1 VKKET
6 LITALV
12 FLGIGFLAGYVYKA
26 QSTQNVARETAP
38 APASAP
44 MGQAAGAAT
53 TSESSAAGVPP
64 GHPPIGNPAMRQML
78 EQQAA
83 QNQQDP
89 QAALK
94 VADYLYDQGQFD
106 QAIPWYQKSL
116 QLDARNV
123 NARTDMGTCY
133 FNIGRP
139 DDALREFR
147 QSLAINPRHEPTLYN
162 LVVVNLEGKH
172 DLKAASRAWDDLQRL
187 NPNYPS
193 LDQLKQKLDQAR
205 ASAPGGPGS

>member
-53 TSESSAAGVPP
+53 TSESSAAGLPP